1 MIEPGKMN
9 KLTVSRETESGLYL
23 SDDERNEVLL
33 PASHV
38 KGTYKVKD
46 KIDVFV
52 YTDTGDRLLASN
64 LRPAAEVNQFAYLK
78 VNSITSVGAFL
89 DWRIEKDL
97 FVPFNEQRS
106 PMEEKDFYVVYIYID
121 EISKRIT
128 ASSKIEKFISTEPT
142 GLENG
147 MEVDLLVYEESP
159 LGFSCI
165 VNGTHKGLLYHN
177 DIYREVFVGDDLK
190 GYVKTIREDKLIDLS
205 LQKSGFKNVL
215 SSTDLILDYIINNNG
230 FVNLTDKS
238 SPDEIA
244 DRFNMSKA
252 TFKKSIG
259 VLYRQRK
266 VLLKDDGIYLVK
278 ENQDIDS
285 EAE

>member
-1 MIEPGKMN
+1 MIVPGKMN
-9 KLTVSRETESGLYL
+9 KLTVLRETDAGLYL
-23 SDDERNEVLL
+23 GDDEKNEVLL
-33 PASHV
+33 PLSHI
-38 KGTYKVKD
+38 KSTYKPKD
-46 KIDVFV
+46 QIDVFI
-52 YTDTGDRLLASN
+52 YTDSGDRLLATT
-64 LRPAAEVNQFAYLK
+64 LRPAAEVNQFAYLR
-78 VNSITSVGAFL
+78 VNSVTSVGAFL

-97 FVPFNEQRS
+97 FVPFGEQRS
-106 PMEEKDFYVVYIYID
+106 PMEERDFYVVYIYID

-128 ASSKIEKFISTEPT
+128 ASSKIEKFISAEPT

-165 VNGTHKGLLYHN
+165 VNGANKGLLYHN
-177 DIYREVFVGDDLK
+177 DIYREVYVGDDLK
-190 GYVKTIREDKLIDLS
+190 GYVKNIREDKLIDLS

-230 FVNLTDKS
+230 FLNLTDKS

-244 DRFNMSKA
+244 ERFNMSKA
-252 TFKKSIG
+252 TFKKSVG

-278 ENQDIDS
+278 ENQNVDPES
-285 EAE
+285 E